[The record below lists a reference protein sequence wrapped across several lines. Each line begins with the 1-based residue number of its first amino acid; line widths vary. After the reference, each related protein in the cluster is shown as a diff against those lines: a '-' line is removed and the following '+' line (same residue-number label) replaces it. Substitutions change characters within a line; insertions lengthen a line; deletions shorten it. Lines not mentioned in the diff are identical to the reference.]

1 METEQF
7 ICIVLEYVEGGELFD
22 FVQKMHYQ
30 SRLNQQ
36 KINESVIKSLFLQL
50 VKAVKWL
57 HEHHIVHRDLKLESK
72 LNSHLTLLI
81 IFSRH
86 SNS

>member
-30 SRLNQQ
+30 SRLVQQ
-36 KINESVIKSLFLQL
+36 KVNEVTIKSLFLQL
-50 VKAVKWL
+50 VNAVRWL

-72 LNSHLTLLI
+72 L
-81 IFSRH
+81 FKV
-86 SNS
+86 

>member
-22 FVQKMHYQ
+22 LVQKMHYQ
-30 SRLNQQ
+30 SRLARQ
-36 KINESVIKSLFLQL
+36 KVDETTIKNLFLQL

-72 LNSHLTLLI
+72 LTVKFIHYI
-81 IFSRH
+81 
-86 SNS
+86 